1 MSLTLEI
8 AVESFPI
15 AGSFTISRGSRTE
28 AVVVTATLSDG
39 RVTGRGECVPYARY
53 GETVDGV
60 VVAIRTVEPHLAE
73 PGFDRA
79 RLAEV
84 MPAGAAR
91 NALDCAL
98 WDLEAKRAG
107 VPVAERL
114 GLAATTP
121 LVTAYTLSLGTPE
134 SMGDAAKAA
143 AARPLLKVK
152 LGGDGDPE
160 RIAAVRAGAP
170 TSRLIVDANEAWRA
184 ANLAANLAACEAA
197 GVELIEQ
204 PLPAGEDDALRGL
217 TTPIALCADES
228 LHTVADLA
236 KLRDRYSAINIKL
249 DKAGGLTEALA
260 IAAEAKRLGY
270 RIMIG
275 CMVGTSLAM
284 APAAILARIADFVDL
299 DGPLLLARDRV
310 PGLRYEGS
318 LMYPPEPALWG

>member
-1 MSLTLEI
+1 MSLALAV

-28 AVVVTATLSDG
+28 AIVVAVTLADG
-39 RVTGRGECVPYARY
+39 RVAGRGECVPYARY

-60 VVAIRTVEPHLAE
+60 VAAIRSVEPHLSA

-84 MPAGAAR
+84 LPAGAAR

-98 WDLEAKRAG
+98 WDLEAKATG
-107 VPVAERL
+107 LPVAERL
-114 GLAATTP
+114 GLSGTTP

-134 SMGDAAKAA
+134 SMAEKAREAAH
-143 AARPLLKVK
+143 RPLLKVK
-152 LGGDGDPE
+152 LGGDGDGE
-160 RIAAVRAGAP
+160 RIAAVRAAAP
-170 TSRLIVDANEAWRA
+170 ASRLIVDANEAWGE

-204 PLPAGEDDALRGL
+204 PLPAGDDAALRGL
-217 TTPIALCADES
+217 ATPIAVCADES

-236 KLRDRYSAINIKL
+236 ALRDRYAAINIKL
-249 DKAGGLTEALA
+249 DKAGGLTEALTL
-260 IAAEAKRLGY
+260 AAEGKRLGY
-270 RIMIG
+270 RLMIG

-284 APAAILARIADFVDL
+284 APAALLARVADFVDL

-310 PGLRYEGS
+310 PGIRYDGS
-318 LMYPPEPALWG
+318 AMYPPDPALWG

>member
-1 MSLTLEI
+1 MSLTLEVAI
-8 AVESFPI
+8 ESFPI

-28 AVVVTATLSDG
+28 AVVVAVALSDG

-60 VVAIRTVEPHLAE
+60 VAAIRAVEPHLAE

-79 RLAEV
+79 RLAAV

-107 VPVAERL
+107 VPVADRL

-134 SMGDAAKAA
+134 SMGEAAKAA

-152 LGGDGDPE
+152 LGGDGDPD

-170 TSRLIVDANEAWRA
+170 NARLIVDANEAWRE

-204 PLPAGEDDALRGL
+204 PLPAGEDAALKGL
-217 TTPIALCADES
+217 ATPIALCADES

-236 KLRDRYSAINIKL
+236 RLRDRYSAINIKL

-260 IAAEAKRLGY
+260 MAAEAKRLGY

-275 CMVGTSLAM
+275 CMLGTSLAM
-284 APAAILARIADFVDL
+284 APAALLARVADFVDL
-299 DGPLLLARDRV
+299 DGPLLLARDRD

-318 LMYPPEPALWG
+318 RMYPPDPTLWG

>member
-1 MSLTLEI
+1 MSLTLEV

-28 AVVVTATLSDG
+28 AVVVAVALSDG

-60 VVAIRTVEPHLAE
+60 VATIRTVEPHLGE

-114 GLAATTP
+114 GLSATTP

-134 SMGDAAKAA
+134 SMGEAAKTA

-170 TSRLIVDANEAWRA
+170 NARLIVDANEAWRE

-204 PLPAGEDDALRGL
+204 PLPAGDDDALRGL

-236 KLRDRYSAINIKL
+236 SLRDRYSAINIKL

-310 PGLRYEGS
+310 PGLRYDGS